1 MSHSVPHLG
10 VIQVGT
16 DPAST
21 TYVNRK
27 EKACQEAGYQS
38 TILRLDASV
47 SEQELLRQIDAW
59 NHDEAIDGY
68 IVQLPL
74 PEHINEERIIMAID
88 PAKDVDGFHP
98 VNMGRMMLGMD
109 AFLPATPQGIL
120 TLLQEHHI
128 ETRGRH
134 CVIIGRSN
142 IVGRPLANL
151 MSQRGID
158 CTVTL
163 CHSYTRD
170 LSTFT
175 RMADILVT
183 AVGQPG
189 LITADMVRDGAVVID
204 VGMNRIPADTPR
216 GYRLVG
222 DVDYENVAPKCTYI
236 TPVPGGVGPMTI
248 RSLLA
253 NTLRAA
259 NHQSSSVAHQS

>member
-1 MSHSVPHLG
+1 MNIVPHLG

-27 EKACQEAGYQS
+27 EKACQEAGFQS
-38 TILRLDASV
+38 TILRLDASI
-47 SEQELLRQIDAW
+47 SEEQLLRQIDAW
-59 NHDEAIDGY
+59 NHDDAIDGY

-74 PEHINEERIIMAID
+74 PSHINEERIIMSISPD
-88 PAKDVDGFHP
+88 KDVDGFHP
-98 VNMGRMMLGMD
+98 VNMGKMMLGMD
-109 AFLPATPQGIL
+109 AFVPATPQGIL
-120 TLLQEHHI
+120 TLLREHHI
-128 ETRGRH
+128 VTEGKH

-151 MSQRGID
+151 LSQRGVD

-163 CHSYTRD
+163 CHTKTQHLDY
-170 LSTFT
+170 FT
-175 RMADILVT
+175 RHADILVT

-189 LITADMVRDGAVVID
+189 FITADMVKDGVVIID
-204 VGMNRIPADTPR
+204 VGMNRVPANNER

-222 DVDYENVAPKCTYI
+222 DVDYDNVAPKCTFI

-253 NTLRAA
+253 NTQKAFDK
-259 NHQSSSVAHQS
+259 QK